1 MEPGTTTAD
10 RPGGE
15 RASSSAPRRPTRIL
29 CVDDDPRMLEILRE
43 FLSAE
48 GYEVLVAGDGAQALQ
63 QVRRAAPEAIVL
75 DLFMPGLGGLSVLE
89 RIRETLPECAV
100 VVISGI
106 VDAIELVR
114 NSGLEA
120 PALAKPF
127 SLEDLLA
134 ALAQAGVAFWGEATK
149 T

>member
-1 MEPGTTTAD
+1 MRSGTITAEH
-10 RPGGE
+10 PGG
-15 RASSSAPRRPTRIL
+15 AQAPSPAPRRPARIL
-29 CVDDDPRMLEILRE
+29 CVDDDPRMLEILHE
-43 FLSAE
+43 FLSAR
-48 GYEVLVAGDGAQALQ
+48 GYEVLVAVDGAQALQ
-63 QVRRAAPEAIVL
+63 EARRAAPEAIVL

-106 VDAIELVR
+106 ADAVELIR
-114 NSGLEA
+114 SSGLET

-127 SLEDLLA
+127 ALEELLA
-134 ALAQAGVAFWGEATK
+134 ALAQAGVGSSGEATG